1 MNWTDER
8 VELLK
13 KLWAEGFS
21 ASQIAAQLGG
31 VTRNAVIGKAHRLKL
46 SGRTKAQPRLR
57 KAGLAAPEDSA
68 ADKTGPSADIAAE
81 RGAQSSIG
89 GSLGGSIAA
98 GMGGGAGGK
107 SRRRP
112 SGGISVIGATALKLE
127 FVEDI
132 EEDMRPRENVVINMT
147 RRLTLMQLT
156 EHTCKWPVGDP
167 LSEDF
172 YFCGA
177 DSGESGPY
185 CACHAKLAFNSDK
198 RRH

>member
-46 SGRTKAQPRLR
+46 AGRTKAQPRR
-57 KAGLAAPEDSA
+57 AKAPLAAAEQPICESADKGQSAESA
-68 ADKTGPSADIAAE
+68 AGAE
-81 RGAQSSIG
+81 PGG
-89 GSLGGSIAA
+89 GSRRGS
-98 GMGGGAGGK
+98 GGAG
-107 SRRRP
+107 RRR
-112 SGGISVIGATALKLE
+112 SVSSVSVIGATALKME
-127 FVEDI
+127 FI
-132 EEDMRPRENVVINMT
+132 EEQEEEQRPRENVVINMA

-177 DSGESGPY
+177 DSGDSGSY

-198 RRH
+198 RRR